1 MISHQEYLTKTLAEI
16 DDYDRR
22 SLIEELPRIIQR
34 LLDFWP
40 VGRPVAWK
48 IEGEQELQTEH
59 SAWLLDGMVGAWGYG
74 RSVTCYRGRC
84 GDITWSIARQ
94 LAACDAAQAALAVVA
109 APPRGMSHARTA
121 DVLQWRAAWA
131 RRTAQGLSE
140 PALAL
145 EPQPIWDDYR
155 HDEALALAQRERDL
169 VCAAWLR
176 FLARFLDPEEG
187 GTDER

>member
-1 MISHQEYLTKTLAEI
+1 MIHHQESLAWTLREI
-16 DDYDRR
+16 DGYDRR

-59 SAWLLDGMVGAWGYG
+59 AKWVLDGMVGAWGYG
-74 RSVTCYRGRC
+74 RSVTCYRGRDA
-84 GDITWSIARQ
+84 DITWSIARQ

-121 DVLQWRAAWA
+121 DILQWRAAWA
-131 RRTAQGLSE
+131 RRTAHDLAE
-140 PALAL
+140 PALAR
-145 EPQPIWDDYR
+145 EPQYVQDGIV

-169 VCAAWLR
+169 VAAAWLR
-176 FLARFLDPEEG
+176 FLARWLHPEG
-187 GTDER
+187 SADER